1 MMYTEMLP
9 AGGGTMESV
18 NYPSA
23 AAVTY
28 TGAGGE
34 EEMHVFF
41 HLAWFDLGSWAWAHY
56 ITEWATKG
64 IFQVIKKTLRLGEA
78 KSDEIDRDQSGAA

>member
-1 MMYTEMLP
+1 MILTVTYD
-9 AGGGTMESV
+9 AGDGTTTDTD
-18 NYPSA
+18 YPSA

-28 TGAGGE
+28 KGPGGE

-41 HLAWFDLGSWAWAHY
+41 KLAWFDLGSWAWAHY

-64 IFQVIKKTLRLGEA
+64 IFQVMN
-78 KSDEIDRDQSGAA
+78 